1 MTKQLLPILAVL
13 AVCFFI
19 GVFPAAAAFAL
30 GCLLISARTVQWS
43 SLLLGAIIADTA
55 AMIVGESTVVFW
67 GLLLAAVIILSLRSL
82 PRAAVLALAA
92 FIVLQLETEPNVYIP
107 LFLGVIW
114 SGILLFTS
122 EKKYD
127 IIYRNDKAER
137 NNLPWQE
144 NPTTTK
150 A

>member
-13 AVCFFI
+13 AIFFFI
-19 GVFPAAAAFAL
+19 GMFPAGAAFAL

-43 SLLLGAIIADTA
+43 SLLLGAIISDTM

-67 GLLLAAVIILSLRSL
+67 GLLTAAVIILSLRSL

-92 FIVLQLETEPNVYIP
+92 FLVLRLDIRPTVYVS

-122 EKKYD
+122 EKRYD
-127 IIYRNDKAER
+127 IINA
-137 NNLPWQE
+137 
-144 NPTTTK
+144 
-150 A
+150 